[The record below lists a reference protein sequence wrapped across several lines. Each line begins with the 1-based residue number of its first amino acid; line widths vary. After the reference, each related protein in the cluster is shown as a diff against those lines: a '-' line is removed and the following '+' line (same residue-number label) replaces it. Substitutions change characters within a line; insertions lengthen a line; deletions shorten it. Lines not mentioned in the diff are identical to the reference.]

1 MLTFGRLIVRIFSGD
16 IMTLDYAEMGKRIAD
31 RRNKIKIRQN
41 ILAERI
47 GISNNHLSNIERGK
61 EKPSVDILIE
71 ICKALDVTPDYL
83 LMGNMYSNN
92 VPQNITDSLRLCSK
106 EDIELISHIV
116 GYMVKK
122 RESEWNNQNYI

>member
-1 MLTFGRLIVRIFSGD
+1 
-16 IMTLDYAEMGKRIAD
+16 MTLNYAEMGKRIAD

-71 ICKALDVTPDYL
+71 ICKALEVTPDYL
-83 LMGNMYSNN
+83 IMGNMYSNN
-92 VPQNITDSLRLCSK
+92 VPQNITDSLKLCSK
-106 EDIELISHIV
+106 EDIELISYIV
-116 GYMVKK
+116 SHMVKR
-122 RESEWNNQNYI
+122 REKDWNNQNYI